1 MKLLFDENL
10 PRSMVRRLADL
21 FPDSAHVATL
31 GLESTDD
38 LGVWAYAKERGFA
51 IVTKDSDFHDVSAVR
66 GAPPKVVW
74 LRIGNSS
81 VDDVERVLRAA
92 APAILAFDEDAEA
105 AELAVTR
112 PAEPSP

>member
-1 MKLLFDENL
+1 MKRLFDENL
-10 PRSMVRRLADL
+10 PRSMIRRLADL

-38 LGVWAYAKERGFA
+38 HGVWTHAKENGFA
-51 IVTKDSDFHDVSAVR
+51 IVTKDSDFHDVCALH

-74 LRIGNSS
+74 LRIGNSP

-92 APAILAFDEDAEA
+92 AAAILAFDDDAEA
-105 AELAVTR
+105 AELTVTR
-112 PAEPSP
+112 PTAPS